1 MITPEQQVSSLT
13 VMAEEGPLPICFD
26 AVQAYHGHGALAMLA
41 LTFQGLR
48 GALSRL
54 EQDGVPVP
62 RKELSVISGHPGPGV
77 RDAFEFVTRAVTRG
91 CYEVDLTLPE
101 ARYSRGADKSYSFHL
116 RRGARSVQGV
126 LRPGVLP
133 PEFFDLLGNPAPDAL
148 RVHAELRRDIAARVI
163 AAEPATLFDFRAME
177 SQEG

>member
-1 MITPEQQVSSLT
+1 MNTPEKPVCSLT
-13 VMAEEGPLPICFD
+13 VTAEEGPLAICFD

-48 GALSRL
+48 GALPML
-54 EQDGVPVP
+54 EQDGVPAP

-91 CYEVDLTLPE
+91 CYTVDLTLPE
-101 ARYSRGADKSYSFHL
+101 ARYSHGADKSYSFHL

-133 PEFFDLLGNPAPDAL
+133 PEFFDLLGKTGPDAQ
-148 RVHAELRRDIAARVI
+148 RIHAGLRRDIAARVV
-163 AAEPATLFDFRAME
+163 AAEPEALFDYFVSE
-177 SQEG
+177 SRD